1 MMPSIQKPKFFTHLV
16 KCIRLLYW
24 VYFKP
29 RTFTRW
35 LQKIDPQLKPTS
47 NPFAKSDGTIINL
60 PLQRYYAK
68 QVLFISLFLPFLALL
83 LVPPL
88 YTTLTGDLF
97 NWRMNGLF
105 LINGAMLLWVGSL
118 LGSIIAG
125 VAFGIAFGLT
135 FGLGFGIALATVAGV
150 TFNLE
155 SGILFGALFGLVF
168 GMACAPRF
176 DIPNGV
182 ALALPVS
189 MVSGIIGSVFITL
202 EFGLAFALA
211 SSIMWIGAVLRLYFW
226 VPELFWMGILTLIT
240 PATQRVKRLSYLPL
254 WYDELIHLPLPFVTK
269 WVTDAYQTDPIFVR
283 EKVEQL
289 SNSTATQDQT
299 HQALIG
305 ITLERL
311 KECQTTNDLLK
322 VRDELNWISALS
334 VSTDSILDTFLEL
347 RQTLRSTDE
356 PLLLPANDLQQA
368 DFSLSLWSDFSNVV
382 RHTEYISA
390 LANNE
395 NIAQPFHSFGLEKV
409 LYESDEKSAITNQDS
424 STCTLPPIPVISQG
438 DLDNTSEKNNTSSSH
453 LNVAQH
459 MAFS

>member
-1 MMPSIQKPKFFTHLV
+1 MMQSIRKPKFFTHLV
-16 KCIRLLYW
+16 ECMRLLYW

-29 RTFTRW
+29 LTFTRW
-35 LQKIDPQLKPTS
+35 LQQIDPQLKPTS

-60 PLQRYYAK
+60 RLQRYYAK
-68 QVLFISLFLPFLALL
+68 QVLFISLFLPFLTLFLL
-83 LVPPL
+83 PPL
-88 YTTLTGDLF
+88 YTTLTGNAF
-97 NWRMNGLF
+97 NWGMNGLF
-105 LINGAMLLWVGSL
+105 LINGVMLLWIGGL
-118 LGSIIAG
+118 LGSIMA
-125 VAFGIAFGLT
+125 GIAFGLAFSLT

-155 SGILFGALFGLVF
+155 SGVLFGALFGLAF

-189 MVSGIIGSVFITL
+189 MISGMVSSIFITL

-226 VPELFWMGILTLIT
+226 LPQMLWMSVLTIMT
-240 PATQRVKRLSYLPL
+240 PATRRAKRLSYLPL
-254 WYDELIHLPLPFVTK
+254 WYDELIYLPLPFVTK
-269 WVTDAYQTDPIFVR
+269 WFTDAYQTDSVLVR
-283 EKVEQL
+283 EKIEQL
-289 SNSTATQDQT
+289 FHITIEEEIV
-299 HQALIG
+299 HQALTN

-311 KECQTTNDLLK
+311 KGCETINDLLT
-322 VRDELNWISALS
+322 VRDELSWISALS

-347 RQTLRSTDE
+347 RQTLRSTNE
-356 PLLLPANDLQQA
+356 PLLLLPSNELQT
-368 DFSLSLWSDFSNVV
+368 DFPVWSDFSNVV
-382 RHTEYISA
+382 KNTEHIRA

-395 NIAQPFHSFGLEKV
+395 NMAQPFDLLALEDALHELK
-409 LYESDEKSAITNQDS
+409 EQEAIINQDS
-424 STCTLPPIPVISQG
+424 STCTLPPIPVVSQN
-438 DLDNTSEKNNTSSSH
+438 DLDQTSPESHTSSSH